1 MPLKTLSVDEA
12 NSISQTPQAEVYSQ
26 VEKDLKTAIDL
37 LPVQYSS
44 EEYGRFTRGAAKV
57 LLSRL
62 YLAQERWV
70 DAATVLRSV
79 IDSGIYELDRRNGE
93 DSYEKLFQIG
103 GEYSPEIIFCIMGI
117 KDLYTNSRYQ
127 YLYPEAAYGGWHQ
140 FSPYNEL
147 VKEYF
152 CADGKDIKLS
162 LIHISEPT
170 RPY

>member
-1 MPLKTLSVDEA
+1 MA
-12 NSISQTPQAEVYSQ
+12 G
-26 VEKDLKTAIDL
+26 L
-37 LPVQYSS
+37 L
-44 EEYGRFTRGAAKV
+44 GGAAKV

-152 CADGKDIKLS
+152 VQTARILRLLRFMMRMILMLIGICVCMLLFFYLLWEVMRELS
-162 LIHISEPT
+162 IMI
-170 RPY
+170 